1 MSIAN
6 ETASN
11 ARPFVVVAAL
21 AFDETGDAA
30 LNEAVRVG
38 AGAGC
43 ELHLLHVVHEG
54 PHATTKAELRSVEKH
69 LNEATD
75 ELRRKL
81 DRHTIQQP
89 VICHVRFG
97 DVTHSILQ
105 MAVDLTADMLIVG
118 SHRRKAVTQLLLGS
132 VARDVV
138 DKAHCPVLVALPKDY
153 SGLITSESV
162 APPCPDCL
170 SVRKQTNHETFWC
183 KRHQHAYHKP
193 HVYSPSES
201 GRPIS
206 VIPGSH

>member
-6 ETASN
+6 ETSSS

-30 LNEAVRVG
+30 LSEAVRLG
-38 AGAGC
+38 ADAGC

-69 LNEATD
+69 LTEATAQ
-75 ELRRKL
+75 LRGKL
-81 DRHTIQQP
+81 EKHDIQQR

-132 VARDVV
+132 VAREVV
-138 DKAHCPVLVALPKDY
+138 DNARCPVLVALPKDY
-153 SGLITSESV
+153 SGLIMSEV
-162 APPCPDCL
+162 MTPPCPDCL
-170 SVRKQTNHETFWC
+170 EVRKHTNHETFWC

-193 HVYSPSES
+193 HVYAPTES
-201 GRPIS
+201 GRPVS